1 MMSGNAKSGAWIGR
15 RLRDGATFRVEA
27 NRFASPKEA
36 TSTAGEET
44 KSPRLNKVRPFVTIS
59 PYSHRPVG
67 ERLWCTAMDVKP
79 DGGIVM
85 IVVSG
90 RDVYRGYISNL
101 SQGPGHQVVR
111 HPVTNEDICDLE
123 DIILDT
129 IHHVAEQE
137 AK

>member
-1 MMSGNAKSGAWIGR
+1 
-15 RLRDGATFRVEA
+15 
-27 NRFASPKEA
+27 
-36 TSTAGEET
+36 
-44 KSPRLNKVRPFVTIS
+44 
-59 PYSHRPVG
+59 
-67 ERLWCTAMDVKP
+67 MDVKP